1 MYYKQG
7 GFCGRRQNINKG
19 GAGGDGVRWANVSN
33 TKKVKLINWNAYS
46 KRPGKKEEVST
57 TFSLQAYDFK

>member
-1 MYYKQG
+1 M
-7 GFCGRRQNINKG
+7 
-19 GAGGDGVRWANVSN
+19 SN

-57 TFSLQAYDFK
+57 TFSLQACDFK